1 MSMLER
7 RQLRLHRVGLM
18 VKPKLK
24 GAGPI
29 IEHLW
34 RFLTERGIELV
45 AEPIVEEMAP
55 GCGAALVPR
64 EDLPSTIDLLIVMGG
79 DGTMLAAARLMGG
92 RRIPVLG
99 VNFGGLG
106 YLTEFTLE
114 EVFPAL
120 ERLLAG
126 EAFIDSRRML
136 DAFVYRAGRCVAEYS
151 VLNDAVVN
159 KSALARIIQIE
170 CWIDGASVTTF
181 RADGLIV
188 STPTGSTAYSLSA
201 GGPIVH
207 PSVAAI
213 VITPICPHMLTNR
226 PLVISDASEVKLLLR
241 TPREEVTLTLD
252 GQVGFALQVED
263 EVVVRKSAKTF
274 DLISPMNKNYFQV
287 LRDKLYWGK

>member
-1 MSMLER
+1 MLER
-7 RQLRLHRVGLM
+7 RLLRIRRVGLM
-18 VKPKLK
+18 VKPKIRE
-24 GAGPI
+24 AGPV
-29 IEHLW
+29 IEQLA
-34 RFLTERGIELV
+34 RFFAERGIEFL
-45 AEPIVEEMAP
+45 AEPVVQEMAP
-55 GCGAALVPR
+55 GCRATLAPR
-64 EDLPSTIDLLIVMGG
+64 EELPATIDLLIVLGG

-92 RRIPVLG
+92 RRVPVLG

-106 YLTEFTLE
+106 YLTEFTLDE
-114 EVFPAL
+114 LFPAL
-120 ERLLAG
+120 ERLLTE
-126 EAFIDSRRML
+126 EALIDSRMML
-136 DAFVYRAGRCVAEYS
+136 DASVHRAGQCVAEYS

-170 CWIDGASVTTF
+170 CWIDGAPVTTF

-207 PSVAAI
+207 PSVAAL

-226 PLVISDASEVKLLLR
+226 PLVISDRSEVKLALR

-263 EVVVRKSAKTF
+263 EVILRKSAKTF
-274 DLISPMNKNYFQV
+274 DLVSPVNKNYFQV

>member
-1 MSMLER
+1 
-7 RQLRLHRVGLM
+7 M
-18 VKPKLK
+18 VKPKIK
-24 GAGPI
+24 GAGSI
-29 IEHLW
+29 IEHLS
-34 RFLTERGIELV
+34 RFLAERGIELV
-45 AEPIVEEMAP
+45 AEPIIEEMAP
-55 GCGAALVPR
+55 GCRATLVPP
-64 EDLPSTIDLLIVMGG
+64 EKLPSTIDLLVVMGG

-114 EVFPAL
+114 EMFPAL
-120 ERLLAG
+120 ERALME
-126 EAFIDSRRML
+126 EALVDSRMML
-136 DAFVYRAGRCVAEYS
+136 DAFVYRAGQCVAEYS

-170 CWIDGASVTTF
+170 CWIDGAPVTTF

-226 PLVISDASEVKLLLR
+226 PLVISDQSDVKLILR

-252 GQVGFALQVED
+252 GQVGFALQVGD
-263 EVVVRKSAKTF
+263 EVIVHKSAKTF
-274 DLISPMNKNYFQV
+274 DLISPPNKNYFQV

>member
-1 MSMLER
+1 MLER
-7 RQLRLHRVGLM
+7 RKLHIERVGLM
-18 VKPKLK
+18 VKPKIRE
-24 GAGPI
+24 AGPV
-29 IEHLW
+29 IERLS
-34 RFLTERGIELV
+34 RFFTERGVELV

-55 GCGAALVPR
+55 GCRATVRPR
-64 EDLPSTIDLLIVMGG
+64 EDLPAVVDLLIVLGG
-79 DGTMLAAARLMGG
+79 DGTMLAAARLIGG

-114 EVFPAL
+114 EVFPTL
-120 ERLLAG
+120 ERLLTEDAL
-126 EAFIDSRRML
+126 IDSRLML
-136 DAFVYRAGRCVAEYS
+136 DAVVYRAGRCVAEYS

-170 CWIDGASVTTF
+170 CWIDGALVTTF

-207 PSVAAI
+207 PAVAAI

-226 PLVISDASEVKLLLR
+226 PLVISSESEVRLTVR

-263 EVVVRKSAKTF
+263 EVIVRRSAKTF
-274 DLISPMNKNYFQV
+274 DLVSPVNKNYFQV

>member
-1 MSMLER
+1 MHI
-7 RQLRLHRVGLM
+7 HRIGL
-18 VKPKLK
+18 VIKPKIK
-24 GAGPI
+24 GAGPV
-29 IEHLW
+29 IERLS
-34 RFLTERGIELV
+34 RFLAERGVELV

-55 GCGAALVPR
+55 ECRATLLPR
-64 EDLPSTIDLLIVMGG
+64 EELASAVDVLVVLGG
-79 DGTMLAAARLMGG
+79 DGTMLAAARLIAG

-120 ERLLAG
+120 ERVLTEEVLVDA
-126 EAFIDSRRML
+126 RMML
-136 DAFVYRAGRCVAEYS
+136 DAFVYRAGHCVAEYS

-170 CWIDGASVTTF
+170 CWIDGAPVTTF

-213 VITPICPHMLTNR
+213 VITPICPHTLTNR
-226 PLVISDASEVKLLLR
+226 PLVISDASEVTLLLR

-274 DLISPMNKNYFQV
+274 DLISPVNKNYFQV
-287 LRDKLYWGK
+287 LRDKLSWGK

>member
-1 MSMLER
+1 MLER
-7 RQLRLHRVGLM
+7 RQLRIRRVGLM
-18 VKPKLK
+18 VKPKIK

-29 IEHLW
+29 IERLSD
-34 RFLTERGIELV
+34 FLDERGLELL
-45 AEPIVEEMAP
+45 AEPIVAEMAP
-55 GCGAALVPR
+55 GCRARLVPR
-64 EDLPSTIDLLIVMGG
+64 EELSATIDLLMVLGG
-79 DGTMLAAARLMGG
+79 DGTMLAAARLIGG
-92 RRIPVLG
+92 QRIPVLG
-99 VNFGGLG
+99 INFGGLG

-120 ERLLAG
+120 ERVVAG
-126 EAFIDSRRML
+126 EALVDSRMML
-136 DAFVYRAGRCVAEYS
+136 DAIVQRAGRCVAEYS

-170 CWIDGASVTTF
+170 CWIDGAPVTTF

-188 STPTGSTAYSLSA
+188 STPTGSTAYSLAA

-226 PLVISDASEVKLLLR
+226 PLVISDTAEVKLMLR

-263 EVVVRKSAKTF
+263 EVIVRKSAKTF

>member
-1 MSMLER
+1 MLER
-7 RQLRLHRVGLM
+7 RKLRVHRVGLM
-18 VKPKLK
+18 VKPKIK

-29 IEHLW
+29 IEHLS
-34 RFLTERGIELV
+34 RFLAERGIELV
-45 AEPIVEEMAP
+45 AEPIIEEMAP
-55 GCGAALVPR
+55 GCRATLVPP
-64 EDLPSTIDLLIVMGG
+64 EKLPSTIDLLVVMGG

-114 EVFPAL
+114 EMFPAL
-120 ERLLAG
+120 ERALME
-126 EAFIDSRRML
+126 EALVDSRMML
-136 DAFVYRAGRCVAEYS
+136 DAFVHRAGQCVAEYS

-170 CWIDGASVTTF
+170 CWIDGAPVTTF

-226 PLVISDASEVKLLLR
+226 PLVISDQSDVKLILS

-252 GQVGFALQVED
+252 GQVGFALQVGD
-263 EVVVRKSAKTF
+263 EVIVHKSAKTF
-274 DLISPMNKNYFQV
+274 DLISPPNKNYFQV